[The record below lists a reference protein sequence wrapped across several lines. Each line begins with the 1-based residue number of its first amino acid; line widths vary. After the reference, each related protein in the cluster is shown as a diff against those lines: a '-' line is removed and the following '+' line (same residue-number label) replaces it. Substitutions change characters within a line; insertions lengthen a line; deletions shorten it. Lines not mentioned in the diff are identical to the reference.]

1 MKIFQNFD
9 LAHLR
14 LQYEK
19 RLEEL
24 EKEKEIFVSNV
35 LHFIWEIRFGL
46 APCHYCIIHNTI
58 LLSIIVFFPWTF
70 PF

>member
-1 MKIFQNFD
+1 VIEAEMKIFQNFD

-24 EKEKEIFVSNV
+24 DKEKKS
-35 LHFIWEIRFGL
+35 L
-46 APCHYCIIHNTI
+46 
-58 LLSIIVFFPWTF
+58 
-70 PF
+70 